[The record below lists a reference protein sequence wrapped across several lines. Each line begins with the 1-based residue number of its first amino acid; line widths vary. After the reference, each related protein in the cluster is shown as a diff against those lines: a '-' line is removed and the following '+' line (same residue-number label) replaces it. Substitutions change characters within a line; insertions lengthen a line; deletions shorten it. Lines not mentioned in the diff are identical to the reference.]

1 MAVPKKAKM
10 ARSFSSLHQA
20 GFLSTTVSGGP
31 AGQVLSGA
39 SQPEQALRAAYP
51 SQSEEPPKQRSTDGR
66 LCDLCATNEGEL
78 VETSGAWRQALWLA
92 EKHIITRVQAMV
104 QSPILAR
111 YAAAA
116 YRLRQKPLGVCCLSC
131 QQWVWETSVGPP
143 TRGAVLKP
151 VGLWPRVAEA
161 AITGAQYFPVDF
173 GADEAE
179 ELCKAERKSSEPRDA
194 NPGATRRAGEV
205 DQSRSSSESRSGNQ
219 EGRGGPT
226 RRDWCRLS
234 DIIVQEPKECL
245 QAKSAQLLEWIE
257 EFEKHLEPDTL
268 GYWVANRIPEC
279 LEEEDSIGLLAC
291 IEDLKLQVRQQS
303 NNGVCT
309 LVQANVTNYRADV
322 KQWLVTNQCQ
332 VTCVQETHVEKSK
345 QEGLKSGLVAGSLET
360 WAHPAEGTQ
369 GGSMGGLATMAR
381 THLQTRHLQT
391 FGDQG
396 KGCIFIGLR
405 FQGWELAIG
414 NVYLESGT
422 GPGAG
427 VNPGLLSQLAV
438 FVQELRVPW
447 IIVGDW
453 NCSPEELASSG
464 FISMIKGRLVAPGQA
479 TTTQGSEID
488 YAVAS
493 EAIAACTQ
501 VEVDWDVPFKP
512 HAAIKYKV
520 HKKGACLPVPQAP
533 RFAPEPGEYQGE
545 HTKSPTKVVQAL
557 FDPSTA
563 RQTELE

>member
-1 MAVPKKAKM
+1 MAVPKKATM
-10 ARSFSSLHQA
+10 ARSLPSLHQA
-20 GFLSTTVSGGP
+20 GLLSATVSGGP

-51 SQSEEPPKQRSTDGR
+51 SQSEELPNQCMTDGR

-131 QQWVWETSVGPP
+131 QQWVWENSVGPP
-143 TRGAVLKP
+143 TGGAVLKP
-151 VGLWPRVAEA
+151 VGLWPRLAGA

-194 NPGATRRAGEV
+194 NPGDTRRAGEV

-219 EGRGGPT
+219 EGRRGPT

-234 DIIVQEPKECL
+234 DIIIQEPKDCL

-279 LEEEDSIGLLAC
+279 LETEEEDSIGLLAC
-291 IEDLKLQVRQQS
+291 IEDLKMQVRQQS

-369 GGSMGGLATMAR
+369 GGSMGGLATTAR
-381 THLQTRHLQT
+381 THLQTRYLQT

-464 FISMIKGRLVAPGQA
+464 FLSMIKGRLVAPGQA

-533 RFAPEPGEYQGE
+533 RFAPEPGEYQAE
-545 HTKSPTKVVQAL
+545 QTKSPAKV
-557 FDPSTA
+557 
-563 RQTELE
+563 